1 MRRNSVGI
9 DRDIDRVKPEG
20 RHALLI
26 WVVAAAV
33 AVFLLA
39 AVGRAQTAARATN
52 QGASTQGAATPS
64 RGSGGAATAK
74 VEANLLQLMR
84 GIIYPASNVI
94 FAAQDDLTKLTPAPD
109 PSVSPNPL
117 TSTYGGWLAVE
128 NAGLALAEA
137 ANLVALPGRMCSNG
151 KPAPIQRADWV
162 KDTQALRDAGLAA
175 YKAAQSKSQDAMVDV
190 AGKVADACSSCHDVY
205 REKKGGIPDRC
216 LP

>member
-1 MRRNSVGI
+1 VGI
-9 DRDIDRVKPEG
+9 DRDLHRVKPGG
-20 RHALLI
+20 RHAPAI
-26 WVVAAAV
+26 WVVSVAV

-39 AVGRAQTAARATN
+39 AVGGAQTAVRGTS
-52 QGASTQGAATPS
+52 QGASTQGPATPA
-64 RGSGGAATAK
+64 RGSGSAAKTAQ

-94 FAAQDDLTKLTPAPD
+94 FAAQDDITKLAPAAD

-117 TSTYGGWLAVE
+117 TSTYGGWQAVE